1 MDALEAENTKL
12 RGENSELQ
20 DKLLDAQKTLAKYA
34 QMLFGQKTERTR
46 LPEKPEE
53 LTGNLFEQELDPEEQ
68 ARLDTEAA
76 KALSEEEK
84 SIHVAAHD
92 RKVRKPIDTS
102 KLEVR
107 EEHIR
112 PELVN
117 EDDYIEMEPEVTDSL
132 VLVPKKMYIHRIIR
146 HKYVLKSKLQVENP
160 DRQTFLIAPLPPA
173 ALHKC
178 MADASLLADIII
190 SKYLYYLPF
199 YRVIETYK
207 ELGVTISS
215 STINDWFKAVVGK
228 VKPLYDLLR
237 AHVLACDYV
246 QVDESTLPVIDNE
259 KHRAIKGYVWSVVD
273 VMTGDRFFFYEHG
286 SRSTRVAM
294 GLLKDFKGAIQS
306 DGYVVYEHFEGMK
319 GKLMLGCWA
328 HARRKFFEAQKENE
342 KLANEALFYIGK
354 LYDVER
360 EADALDEEDK
370 RPDYERRKALRQEK
384 AYPEIKKFETWMEV
398 NLLKCPPKSLMEE
411 AISYTYRII
420 KKLSLYV
427 TDGRYKIDDN
437 MVENS
442 IRPLAI
448 GRLCCTP
455 HKRPSASGLIAFS
468 MRLLSMFMRPS
479 LTYRLSLGNKVY
491 VYEIAIPILLFGRTV
506 GYVSSIH
513 FSKTCMVGYDISRR
527 FALRSSGLRFASSA
541 LDSTSYSFLI

>member
-1 MDALEAENTKL
+1 MTAEEQKRMDALEAENAKL

-20 DKLLDAQKTLAKYA
+20 DKLLAAQKTLAKYA

-68 ARLDTEAA
+68 ARLDTETA
-76 KALSEEEK
+76 KALAEEEK

-190 SKYLYYLPF
+190 SKYLYHLPF

-360 EADALDEEDK
+360 EADALDEEDR

-442 IRPLAI
+442 IRPMAI
-448 GRLCCTP
+448 GRKNYLFCGDDDAAQ
-455 HKRPSASGLIAFS
+455 RAAVVYS
-468 MRLLSMFMRPS
+468 LLATCKARGIDERAWLEDVLRRIPQ
-479 LTYRLSLGNKVY
+479 YELGKKDFTD
-491 VYEIAIPILLFGRTV
+491 LLPGNWSPDV
-506 GYVSSIH
+506 A
-513 FSKTCMVGYDISRR
+513 K
-527 FALRSSGLRFASSA
+527 
-541 LDSTSYSFLI
+541 

>member
-1 MDALEAENTKL
+1 MTAEEQKRMDDLEAENAKL

-76 KALSEEEK
+76 KALAEEEK

-190 SKYLYYLPF
+190 SKYLYHLPF

-228 VKPLYDLLR
+228 VKPLYDLTYVTSNGTENICIYRYRDTQSDYTCLVSIFEDGMEAYLR
-237 AHVLACDYV
+237 AWIKDIRTILIFSVVVLLALLALTVYINYRPLKLLVSKYGDKAASAELSELERLDSAFLAADEKLDDQKQQLRNFLLGDLLRGRPVEERILAESGLETDASGYIVLALQGPSINSACAEQITPSV
-246 QVDESTLPVIDNE
+246 P
-259 KHRAIKGYVWSVVD
+259 WS
-273 VMTGDRFFFYEHG
+273 
-286 SRSTRVAM
+286 
-294 GLLKDFKGAIQS
+294 
-306 DGYVVYEHFEGMK
+306 
-319 GKLMLGCWA
+319 
-328 HARRKFFEAQKENE
+328 
-342 KLANEALFYIGK
+342 
-354 LYDVER
+354 
-360 EADALDEEDK
+360 
-370 RPDYERRKALRQEK
+370 
-384 AYPEIKKFETWMEV
+384 
-398 NLLKCPPKSLMEE
+398 
-411 AISYTYRII
+411 
-420 KKLSLYV
+420 
-427 TDGRYKIDDN
+427 
-437 MVENS
+437 
-442 IRPLAI
+442 
-448 GRLCCTP
+448 
-455 HKRPSASGLIAFS
+455 
-468 MRLLSMFMRPS
+468 
-479 LTYRLSLGNKVY
+479 
-491 VYEIAIPILLFGRTV
+491 
-506 GYVSSIH
+506 
-513 FSKTCMVGYDISRR
+513 
-527 FALRSSGLRFASSA
+527 
-541 LDSTSYSFLI
+541 

>member
-1 MDALEAENTKL
+1 MNARFFVYLHIERTGKMTAGEQKKMEALEAENAKL

-20 DKLLDAQKTLAKYA
+20 DKLLAAQKTLARYT
-34 QMLFGQKTERTR
+34 QMLFGQKTERRR
-46 LPEKPEE
+46 LPEDPNQ
-53 LTGNLFEQELDPEEQ
+53 LTLDLFTQEMDAEEQ
-68 ARLDTEAA
+68 ARLDKEAA
-76 KALSEEEK
+76 KAVAEQDK
-84 SIHVAAHD
+84 VVHVAAHD
-92 RKVRKPIDTS
+92 RKVRKAVDTS
-102 KLEVR
+102 NLEVK
-107 EEHIR
+107 EEHIY
-112 PELVN
+112 PELDN
-117 EDDYIEMEPEVTDSL
+117 KEDYVEMAPEMTDSL
-132 VLVPKKMYIHRIIR
+132 VLVPKQMYIRRIVR
-146 HKYVLKSKLQVENP
+146 HKYVLKSRLQVENP

-173 ALHKC
+173 PLHKC

-190 SKYLYYLPF
+190 SKYQYHLPF

-259 KHRAIKGYVWSVVD
+259 KHRAVKGYVWSVVN

-306 DGYVVYEHFEGMK
+306 DGYVVYEHFEGME
-319 GKLMLGCWA
+319 GKQLLGCWA
-328 HARRKFFEAQKENE
+328 HARRKFFEARKENE

-354 LYDVER
+354 LYEVEH
-360 EADALDEEDK
+360 EADALDEADGN
-370 RPDYERRKALRQEK
+370 PDYDRRKALRQEK

-398 NLLKCPPKSLMEE
+398 NIAKCGPKSMMEE
-411 AISYTYRII
+411 AISYTYRIL
-420 KKLSLYV
+420 KKLSIYI

-448 GRLCCTP
+448 GRKNYLFCGDDDAAQRAAVVYSLLATCKAHGVDERLWLEDVLRRMP
-455 HKRPSASGLIAFS
+455 EYELGQKDFS
-468 MRLLSMFMRPS
+468 DLLP
-479 LTYRLSLGNKVY
+479 GNWAAARAK
-491 VYEIAIPILLFGRTV
+491 
-506 GYVSSIH
+506 
-513 FSKTCMVGYDISRR
+513 
-527 FALRSSGLRFASSA
+527 
-541 LDSTSYSFLI
+541 

>member
-1 MDALEAENTKL
+1 MTVEEQKKMDNLEAENAKL

-20 DKLLDAQKTLAKYA
+20 DKLLAAQRILAKYT
-34 QMLFGQKTERTR
+34 QMLFGQKTERVR

-53 LTGNLFEQELDPEEQ
+53 LTGSLFEQEIDPEEQ
-68 ARLDTEAA
+68 ARLDKEAA
-76 KALSEEEK
+76 RAAAEQDK
-84 SIHVAAHD
+84 SVHVAAHD

-102 KLEVR
+102 SLEVK

-112 PELVN
+112 PELDN
-117 EDDYIEMEPEVTDSL
+117 EEDYVEMAPEVTESL
-132 VLVPKKMYIHRIIR
+132 VLVPRKMYIRRIIR

-160 DRQTFLIAPLPPA
+160 ERQTFIIAPLPPA

-178 MADASLLADIII
+178 MADVSLLADIII
-190 SKYLYYLPF
+190 NKYLYHLPF
-199 YRVIETYK
+199 YRVIEIYK
-207 ELGVTISS
+207 ELGVTISA

-246 QVDESTLPVIDNE
+246 QVDESTLPVIDSE
-259 KHRAIKGYVWSVVD
+259 KHRAVKGYVWSVVN

-306 DGYVVYEHFEGMK
+306 DGYVVYEHFEGME
-319 GKLMLGCWA
+319 GKLLLGCWA
-328 HARRKFFEAQKENE
+328 HARRKFFEARKENE

-354 LYDVER
+354 LYEVER
-360 EADALDEEDK
+360 EADALDEADDK
-370 RPDYERRKALRQEK
+370 PDYDRRRAMRQEK
-384 AYPEIKKFETWMEV
+384 AYPEIRKFETWMEV
-398 NLLKCPPKSLMEE
+398 NLLKCGPKSMMEE

-420 KKLSLYV
+420 KKLSIYT

-448 GRLCCTP
+448 GRKNYLFCGDDDAAQ
-455 HKRPSASGLIAFS
+455 RAAVVYS
-468 MRLLSMFMRPS
+468 LLATCKAHGVDERAWLEDVLRRIPE
-479 LTYRLSLGNKVY
+479 YELGKKDF
-491 VYEIAIPILLFGRTV
+491 ADLLPGNWAAVRT
-506 GYVSSIH
+506 
-513 FSKTCMVGYDISRR
+513 K
-527 FALRSSGLRFASSA
+527 
-541 LDSTSYSFLI
+541 